1 MSFTENQTARIRLL
15 NDILRETMMGGQVV
29 FTQGVR
35 SLPTDQ
41 IAIAMRMVREFNAFT
56 KDNDPHGEHDFGA
69 FNVYGQKLLW
79 KIDCYDKS
87 MQHGSDDPSDIGK
100 TSRVLT
106 IMLASEY

>member
-1 MSFTENQTARIRLL
+1 MSFTEKQTARIRLL

-29 FTQGVR
+29 FTQGVQ

-41 IAIAMRMVREFNAFT
+41 IAAAMRKVREFKAFT
-56 KDNDPHGEHDFGA
+56 KDNDPHGEHDFGT
-69 FNVYGQKLLW
+69 FNVHGQKLFW

-100 TSRVLT
+100 TTRVLT